1 MKKLLL
7 PLFVAIPLIACN
19 NQTTAEDTK
28 EAQSFKSPGK
38 PSMKVQMDYT
48 VSKERVAVGET
59 VDISVNFTGKQ
70 QPSHAL
76 LKTTDKMVLHGNS
89 QLNLQ
94 KSSGGQTQH
103 SFSVTPMTE
112 GIHLVTVVAE
122 DAQQSHKKPFAIRI
136 IAGDKP
142 IEAYLEKNGTL
153 TTDENGEKIISMPAE
168 ER

>member
-1 MKKLLL
+1 MKNLLL
-7 PLFVAIPLIACN
+7 PLLIAIPLIACN
-19 NQTTAEDTK
+19 NQTTAQENK
-28 EAQSFKSPGK
+28 HEQSYKSPGK
-38 PSMKVQMDYT
+38 PSMKVEMDYS

-59 VDISVNFTGKQ
+59 VDISVNFSGKQ
-70 QPSHAL
+70 KPSSAM
-76 LKTTDKMVLHGNS
+76 LKTSKQLVLHGNS
-89 QLNLQ
+89 QLNMQ
-94 KSSGGQTQH
+94 KSGNQTEH
-103 SFSVTPMTE
+103 KFSVTPMTE

-153 TTDENGEKIISMPAE
+153 TTDEDGEKIISMPAE